1 MSAERDPHGPPRV
14 VIAGGGYAGVYAALE
29 LEQAARRGLLRLSL
43 VSRDNFFLSQPML
56 AEVVSGSIEPPHIL
70 TSIRR
75 MVPGADLYKAEIEA
89 IDVEDRSI
97 VIRYPGHTEYRDVP
111 YDHLIVAVGTG
122 TDLSA
127 VPGVAE
133 HAFPFKT
140 MGDAFLLRNHLIGV
154 LEAAEVED
162 DPAPKQELLTFVVV
176 GGGYTGVE
184 IAAEI
189 NDFIR
194 EAAKSYRRVES
205 RNVRVVLVQGGGRI
219 LPELAPSL
227 ADFSHRLLE
236 KRGIGIR
243 LGTRIAGA
251 TASAVMLTDGT
262 TIGART
268 LVAAIGSAPSRLL
281 DTIPAPRD
289 SRGRIEVDATLA
301 VPDVPGVW
309 AVGDC
314 AAIPDLR
321 RGGTCPPTAQYA
333 LREGKA
339 VAHNV
344 LATISGDEPQPFTHR
359 NLGVFVPLGRFSAAA
374 EVLGLKLSGF
384 LAWWLY
390 RTYYLLQLPR
400 LDRKLRVVFDWSL
413 ELVFRR
419 GIVQMDVGSSDAI
432 TRGHYEP
439 GDVIF
444 RQGEL
449 AGSFYVIM
457 GGNVQIYREEDG
469 RETEVATLGP
479 GEYFGE
485 MSLLG
490 GVMHMASARAQGPV
504 DLLIMGG
511 AEFKAL
517 AGSSTQFGELLAQV
531 MRQRE
536 RANVTED
543 ASSGFEQRES
553 E

>member
-1 MSAERDPHGPPRV
+1 MTAERDSHGPPRV

-29 LEQAARRGLLRLSL
+29 LQQAARRSLVRLSL

-70 TSIRR
+70 ASIRR
-75 MVPGADLYKAEIEA
+75 MVPAADLYKAEIEA
-89 IDVEDRSI
+89 IDVEDRNI
-97 VIRYPGHTEYRDVP
+97 VIRYSGHGEYRDVP

-140 MGDAFLLRNHLIGV
+140 MGDAFLLRNHLIGG

-162 DPAPKQELLTFVVV
+162 DPALKLEPLTIVVV

-184 IAAEI
+184 VAAEI
-189 NDFIR
+189 NDFTR
-194 EAAKSYRRVES
+194 EAAKSYRRVDP
-205 RNVRVVLVQGGGRI
+205 RDVRVVLVQGGDRI

-251 TASAVMLTDGT
+251 TANAVMLTDGT
-262 TIGART
+262 TIRART
-268 LVAAIGSAPSRLL
+268 LVAAIGSAPNRLL

-289 SRGRIEVDATLA
+289 TRGRIEVDVTLA
-301 VPDVPGVW
+301 VVDVPHLW

-333 LREGKA
+333 LREGRT
-339 VAHNV
+339 VARNV
-344 LATISGDEPQPFTHR
+344 LATIRGDEPRPFTHR

-390 RTYYLLQLPR
+390 RTYYLWQLPR
-400 LDRKLRVVFDWSL
+400 LDRKLRVLFDWTL
-413 ELVFRR
+413 ELIFRR
-419 GIVQMDVGSSDAI
+419 GIVQMDVGSSEAI

-439 GDVIF
+439 GDVVF
-444 RQGEL
+444 RQGEI
-449 AGSFYVIM
+449 AGSFYVIT
-457 GGNVQIYREEDG
+457 GGKIQIYREESG
-469 RETEVATLGP
+469 QESELATLGP

-485 MSLLG
+485 MSLLE
-490 GVMHMASARAQGPV
+490 GVTHTASARAQSPV

-517 AGSSTQFGELLAQV
+517 AGSSTHFGELLAQV

-536 RANVTED
+536 RANVTEGD
-543 ASSGFEQRES
+543 SAGLEQRES